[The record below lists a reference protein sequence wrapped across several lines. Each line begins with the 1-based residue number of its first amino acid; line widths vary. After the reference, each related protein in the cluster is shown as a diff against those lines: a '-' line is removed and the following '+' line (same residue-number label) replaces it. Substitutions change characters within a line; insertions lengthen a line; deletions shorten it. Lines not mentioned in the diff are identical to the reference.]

1 MDPVDIY
8 TIFGN
13 ALDNALECVAK
24 FEDKTRKTISVIVT
38 KRANMLLF
46 QFENYYDE
54 IVSDDK
60 NEFHTTKEQNGYH
73 GFGLKSIEHTA
84 EKYGGIMN
92 ISTDHSIFLLQVMIP
107 QA

>member
-1 MDPVDIY
+1 MIRMN
-8 TIFGN
+8 F
-13 ALDNALECVAK
+13 
-24 FEDKTRKTISVIVT
+24 
-38 KRANMLLF
+38 
-46 QFENYYDE
+46 
-54 IVSDDK
+54 
-60 NEFHTTKEQNGYH
+60 KEQNGYH